1 MSIRT
6 LILIMAWSV
15 CSTAAADMII
25 LEEGIES
32 STSDVRLPGNSSGYL
47 VLRSCTDCVELTL
60 SLSAGTRY
68 SVNGKIVEYED
79 FRRLS
84 LAAGNSLN
92 IYYDPTRKAVTRMR
106 LRGSFSNIKNSTIKS
121 PYEDEMKN

>member
-1 MSIRT
+1 MRIRT

-15 CSTAAADMII
+15 CSIATADMII

-32 STSDVRLPGNSSGYL
+32 STSDVRLPGDSSGYL

-68 SVNGKIVEYED
+68 SVNGKMVEYKD
-79 FRRLS
+79 FRRMS

-92 IYYDPTRKAVTRMR
+92 IYYDPARKAVTRMR
-106 LRGSFSNIKNSTIKS
+106 LRGPFSISKKQMIKS
-121 PYEDEMKN
+121 PNEDEMKN